1 VDRARGTSRRI
12 SLRTSGWALRRHGVA
27 LLALAA
33 LCACAHRQT
42 IPVDCV
48 PEEVKIYVDG
58 RLLDEI
64 PEELTLRADE
74 DHTLYFKGEGYR
86 PELVVLR
93 TDGADTPKLTPDTL
107 CVKPVLRGM
116 DREVE
121 MEIDPD

>member
-1 VDRARGTSRRI
+1 VDSARRS
-12 SLRTSGWALRRHGVA
+12 SLRSSGWARHRRRTAVIA
-27 LLALAA
+27 LGTLCA

-48 PEEVKIYVDG
+48 PEEIEIYVDG

-64 PEELTLRADE
+64 PDELTLRADE
-74 DHTLYFKGEGYR
+74 DHTLYFKGVGYR
-86 PELVVLR
+86 PELIVLR
-93 TDGADTPKLTPDTL
+93 TDGADTPKLTPDRL
-107 CVKPVLRGM
+107 CVKPVLLGM

>member
-1 VDRARGTSRRI
+1 MLDGQAQRDLADGRVG
-12 SLRTSGWALRRHGVA
+12 
-27 LLALAA
+27 LLDEV
-33 LCACAHRQT
+33 
-42 IPVDCV
+42 VDCV

-107 CVKPVLRGM
+107 CVKPVLLGM
-116 DREVE
+116 DREIE